1 MTQDNLPC
9 LFPVGQGKLHW
20 TGNRLAG
27 CDFCV
32 GAGPVVWSV
41 DRQGIRKSVAL
52 AIPGAG
58 YIGVRDV
65 AAGPDGSLN
74 AVGLAIGDDSRMSA
88 FIAWISPAMDRQVLI
103 EALPY
108 SPEVVTVAPDGTVW
122 TVGEML
128 NDKRRVVIPNVLRHY
143 SQSGQLLASTR
154 IERVRMNRGGLY
166 NVSGISKLMVSHD
179 RIGWLT
185 ETCQYIEFSL
195 DAVQSGSYG
204 CPGGIN
210 DFMKIGGI
218 ALSAADDL
226 LVQPDWSA
234 PLAPLAL
241 DRGTGSWNAVP
252 VLNDTGKTR
261 EILGFDGLTLVTSS
275 AISPG
280 ASMRRYNWSDA
291 APGPG
296 N

>member
-1 MTQDNLPC
+1 
-9 LFPVGQGKLHW
+9 
-20 TGNRLAG
+20 
-27 CDFCV
+27 
-32 GAGPVVWSV
+32 
-41 DRQGIRKSVAL
+41 
-52 AIPGAG
+52 
-58 YIGVRDV
+58 
-65 AAGPDGSLN
+65 
-74 AVGLAIGDDSRMSA
+74 
-88 FIAWISPAMDRQVLI
+88 
-103 EALPY
+103 
-108 SPEVVTVAPDGTVW
+108 
-122 TVGEML
+122 
-128 NDKRRVVIPNVLRHY
+128 
-143 SQSGQLLASTR
+143 
-154 IERVRMNRGGLY
+154 MNRGGLY